1 MNIPT
6 ISIELDRAALA
17 SLRAIAAE
25 HGYTIGRGKNPRMG
39 SVRKL
44 LLAIARGEVIISPAS
59 GAKTE

>member
-6 ISIELDRAALA
+6 ISIELDRESLA
-17 SLRAIAAE
+17 SLRSLAAK

-44 LLAIARGEVIISPAS
+44 LLAIARGDLIIPPAA
-59 GAKTE
+59 GPKAE